1 MMMFQKQK
9 QNLYFNRMEISK
21 ENKKK
26 LIEIKRNKLE
36 AVKEQNFE
44 KAAFYRDQEVYLLK
58 GLGLNVIGKSYSI
71 RGNEII
77 I

>member
-1 MMMFQKQK
+1 
-9 QNLYFNRMEISK
+9 MEISK